1 MTAEETRQALNNL
14 QRETTAV
21 KQQMGEL
28 EQKLTELRER
38 ATKLWLE
45 NDSNLDERKN
55 NETDFDVDVAVGP
68 SAV

>member
-21 KQQMGEL
+21 IQQMGEL

-55 NETDFDVDVAVGP
+55 NETDFDVDVAVCP
-68 SAV
+68 FAV